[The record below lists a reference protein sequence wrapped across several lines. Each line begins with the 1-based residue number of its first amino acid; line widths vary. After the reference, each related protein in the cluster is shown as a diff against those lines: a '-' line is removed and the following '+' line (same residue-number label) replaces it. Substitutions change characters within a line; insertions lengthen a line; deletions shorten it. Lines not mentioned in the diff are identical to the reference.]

1 MVGWRSGGPSRGP
14 SASTQLFSKH
24 FGPKGP
30 EDRGGWINYT
40 RPSPSDLGSNLG
52 SSYSPSQFTQPTLT
66 TMVSSHHSPPPPRR
80 ARGVFM
86 DGPVFSSKYKSTKPR
101 APKYALSKIET
112 LHPPR
117 ENGYENGHSRNSG
130 VSIQDIGPLMV
141 KNGYAKP
148 NKKKA
153 PISPIMGKKKRR
165 APEPPTA
172 NPPEPAPETSTQPPP
187 ELPAEPSTPQP
198 PEPPAVPSTPY
209 PPEPAADYEGYDAP
223 PVPPK
228 PSSILSSSSSLS
240 GSIRKK
246 VSYKD
251 EPEYIERTDHEKAF
265 AEFKNELIKS
275 AEERAKKGNVEP
287 PTRSKAPVEDSLNT
301 ELKREIIK
309 AAEERAK
316 RPFVEPILRNSEL
329 GHVKENGEGKVSK
342 DQPTLSD
349 ELQEELKV
357 EFEKYLKRRK
367 SGSLRMRKNDK
378 NRVLYTAVPA
388 TSIASAVKKD
398 ETKDWVPEQ
407 DLVDDVL
414 DGPVTVRQ
422 HTARNATMPTFFPVF
437 QENTSEVESIQ
448 GQFKKGP
455 GSSRASSRQG
465 SNKKGKKIKKSFK
478 NAWGSLRRSLGRKN
492 KLKDI
497 LNDPQW
503 EIYHVENYDPAPQG
517 PISIHHIETKPA
529 YAYNPLKGQLM
540 LIPNF
545 DKVIVTTDGKH
556 IRQDTLTKVDK
567 PGSESAE
574 PLKSLN
580 TEGMTPEEIQREIER
595 REQLR
600 AEMQFQIVRRQVSNN
615 SDDLPVSNPI
625 KTSSNRDNYSSLD
638 RLINRRDNAMR
649 TNPIYDSDED
659 DDYLSES
666 TESPEEAAYKKR
678 NSKLE
683 DSGYTSN
690 GTPPV
695 YPSPFPMN
703 GLPPM
708 MPMAMYPGMPQMVPY
723 MVPQWPMP
731 PQQQMPVYPQM
742 GTQNYTAYVPQ
753 QQPAK
758 PPSEISVGNKGT
770 TINIAYEPQ
779 PTTPLTVDTSMTSI
793 SSQQT
798 SPIPS
803 FRPVKFQPKAAPAT
817 FEPSA
822 PETAA
827 PPPPPPPPVPP
838 TQVAAPIPPTPP
850 PIAAPK
856 PPPVPVAPVLPPA
869 PLPLNEPAPTVT
881 PSPFS
886 YTSSGRTSPY
896 TSTNTPT
903 VSGTKP
909 EPKKNQVVPDK
920 EMPTFYRR
928 DFYRKLLQGPVGWKP
943 VSFHASNHSKST
955 ASKDRYLI
963 NTDFDTNQ
971 TVQVQSRE
979 DKSGTEERKVAV
991 GEKPQG
997 TTSATATIPLPSSPT
1012 PTPTFGSDNDG
1023 NDDLKREII
1032 EAAERRASKPYVEPV
1047 FTKSFDPNNNIGEN
1061 TAAIENTNDSVRDVA
1076 STEQNDA
1083 SNTEQNDAN
1092 NTEQNDAINTDK
1104 DEPNTEQNDI
1114 NNTDKDTSTPN
1125 TEKSDANAIDRDVP
1139 TIDEHGDSNNSLK

>member
-24 FGPKGP
+24 FGPRGP
-30 EDRGGWINYT
+30 EDRGGWITYT
-40 RPSPSDLGSNLG
+40 NPGPSDLGSNLG

-86 DGPVFSSKYKSTKPR
+86 DGPVFSSKYKSSKPR
-101 APKYALSKIET
+101 APKYALSKIEA
-112 LHPPR
+112 LHPPK
-117 ENGYENGHSRNSG
+117 ENGYENGHRNSG

-153 PISPIMGKKKRR
+153 PISPILGKKKRR
-165 APEPPTA
+165 APEPPT
-172 NPPEPAPETSTQPPP
+172 PKPSEPTP
-187 ELPAEPSTPQP
+187 EPSTPFVPEPPAESSPLHP
-198 PEPPAVPSTPY
+198 PEPPALPSTPYPSEPHTETSIPY
-209 PPEPAADYEGYDAP
+209 PPEPAADYEGYNAP

-228 PSSILSSSSSLS
+228 PSSILSSSSSMS

-265 AEFKNELIKS
+265 AEFKDELIKS
-275 AEERAKKGNVEP
+275 AEERAKKGNIEP
-287 PTRSKAPVEDSLNT
+287 PSRSKVPVEDSLNT
-301 ELKREIIK
+301 ELKREIVK

-329 GHVKENGEGKVSK
+329 GHVKENGEGRVSK

-349 ELQEELKV
+349 ELQEELKA
-357 EFEKYLKRRK
+357 EFEKYLRRRK

-378 NRVLYTAVPA
+378 NKVLYTAVPA

-448 GQFKKGP
+448 GHYKKGP

-478 NAWGSLRRSLGRKN
+478 NAWGSLRRSFGRKN

-503 EIYHVENYDPAPQG
+503 EIYHAENYDPAPQG

-567 PGSESAE
+567 LGSESAE

-580 TEGMTPEEIQREIER
+580 TEGMTPDEIQREIER

-615 SDDLPVSNPI
+615 SDDLPVSSPM

-638 RLINRRDNAMR
+638 RLISRRDNAMR

-666 TESPEEAAYKKR
+666 TESPEEPAHKKR

-683 DSGYTSN
+683 DSEYTSN

-695 YPSPFPMN
+695 YPSPFPMVN

-723 MVPQWPMP
+723 MVPQGPVP
-731 PQQQMPVYPQM
+731 PQQQMPVYPQT

-753 QQPAK
+753 QQPAR

-779 PTTPLTVDTSMTSI
+779 PTPPLTVDTSMTSI

-803 FRPVKFQPKAAPAT
+803 FRPVKFQPKVAPTT
-817 FEPSA
+817 FEPST

-827 PPPPPPPPVPP
+827 PPPPPPPPPPP
-838 TQVAAPIPPTPP
+838 TQAAVPASPTPP

-856 PPPVPVAPVLPPA
+856 QPAVLPPPPSVA
-869 PLPLNEPAPTVT
+869 PISLNEPT
-881 PSPFS
+881 PSVITPPFS
-886 YTSSGRTSPY
+886 YTSSGRTSPF
-896 TSTNTPT
+896 TSTTTST
-903 VSGTKP
+903 VSGTKS

-943 VSFHASNHSKST
+943 VSFNANNHST

-963 NTDFDTNQ
+963 DTDFDTNQ
-971 TVQVQSRE
+971 TVQVESRR
-979 DKSGTEERKVAV
+979 DKPGAEQRKVSA
-991 GEKPQG
+991 GEKPEAPAIVAAR
-997 TTSATATIPLPSSPT
+997 TPRPSSPT
-1012 PTPTFGSDNDG
+1012 FPPVFGSDNDG

-1047 FTKSFDPNNNIGEN
+1047 FTKSFDPNNNTGDSTVEN
-1061 TAAIENTNDSVRDVA
+1061 TSDTVKDAPR
-1076 STEQNDA
+1076 TEQKDG
-1083 SNTEQNDAN
+1083 N
-1092 NTEQNDAINTDK
+1092 NPE
-1104 DEPNTEQNDI
+1104 ES
-1114 NNTDKDTSTPN
+1114 DTITS
-1125 TEKSDANAIDRDVP
+1125 R
-1139 TIDEHGDSNNSLK
+1139 